1 MTSRNTINTPSGGGI
16 QVIERAAAILRL
28 LERQGKALSLGE
40 ISAAVELP
48 RSTVQR
54 IVGALAAE
62 RLVTSGESG
71 RGVRLGPG
79 LVSLGSAARSHFHGI
94 IRPHLRWLSDELKET
109 VDLSIRDGRVAV
121 FIDQVISEEQRL
133 RAISGMGVSFP
144 LHGCANGKALLAEL
158 DPVQLERVLAGL
170 DLTPLTTNTITSEAG
185 LRDELDRVR
194 EQGVAY
200 DREEQSLG
208 ICAVGAVVTD
218 PYGGHMGISV
228 AVPSARFYGAEPE
241 LVQALLACR
250 GRVEKELTRIKAT

>member
-1 MTSRNTINTPSGGGI
+1 MARRNTIDTPSGGGI

-28 LERQGKALSLGE
+28 LETRGEALSLGE

-62 RLVTSGESG
+62 RLVASGESG

-94 IRPHLRWLSDELKET
+94 VRPHLRWLADELKET
-109 VDLSIRDGRVAV
+109 VDLSIRDGSVAV
-121 FIDQVISEEQRL
+121 FIDQAISEEQRL

-144 LHGCANGKALLAEL
+144 LHCCANGKALLAEL
-158 DPVQLERVLAGL
+158 EKPQLERVLSGL
-170 DLTPLTTNTITSEAG
+170 DLARLTKNTITSE
-185 LRDELDRVR
+185 DELRAELNRVR

-208 ICAVGAVVTD
+208 ICAVGTVVTD
-218 PYGGHMGISV
+218 PYDGHMGISV
-228 AVPSARFYGAEPE
+228 AVPSARFYDNEPD
-241 LVQALLACR
+241 LVQALLGCR
-250 GRVEKELTRIKAT
+250 DRIEEELSRHTVR

>member
-1 MTSRNTINTPSGGGI
+1 MARRNTIATPSGGGI

-28 LERQGKALSLGE
+28 LERRGEALSLGE
-40 ISAAVELP
+40 ISASVGLP

-62 RLVTSGESG
+62 RLVASGESG

-79 LVSLGSAARSHFHGI
+79 LVSLGSAARSHFHGV

-109 VDLSIRDGRVAV
+109 VDLSIRDGSVAV

-144 LHGCANGKALLAEL
+144 LHCCANGKALLAALETTA
-158 DPVQLERVLAGL
+158 LERALASL
-170 DLTPLTTNTITSEAG
+170 DLSSLTKNTKTSEAE
-185 LRDELDRVR
+185 LRAELDLVR
-194 EQGVAY
+194 EHGVAY

-208 ICAVGAVVTD
+208 ICAVGTVVTD
-218 PYGGHMGISV
+218 PYDGHMGISV
-228 AVPSARFYGAEPE
+228 AVPSARFYDNEPE
-241 LVQALLACR
+241 LVQALLSCR
-250 GRVEKELTRIKAT
+250 DRVERELSRHVVR